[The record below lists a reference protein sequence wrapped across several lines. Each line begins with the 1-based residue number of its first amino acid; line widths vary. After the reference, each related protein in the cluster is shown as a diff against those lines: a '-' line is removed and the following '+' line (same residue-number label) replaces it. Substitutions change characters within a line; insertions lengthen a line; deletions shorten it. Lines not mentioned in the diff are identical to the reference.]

1 MPRSAWRAACSIALA
16 ATIGLTSVTAGWA
29 QTQYQQQ
36 PTQQQ
41 PNQQTQPYQQQ
52 QFLPQQPNDTVTRD
66 VLGVFGTTPNQG
78 QGSTVARPGTA
89 TQAEGGPT
97 VAPAI
102 GDTERRTAREE
113 LQPFGASLFAGTSP
127 ARDQGLGRL
136 RCRRHLVGR
145 PRRQHIPTGRRP
157 DPGRRRR
164 RVRPAGTNRKRG
176 QPRVHPAG
184 LRLRGAGH
192 HAPRR
197 RLRHRLRPQAWAL
210 HRRRLRFRA
219 RLSGARRRRRSVAR
233 QLSRHRRG
241 P

>member
-1 MPRSAWRAACSIALA
+1 MPRSAWRTVCSVALA

-41 PNQQTQPYQQQ
+41 QTQPYQQQ
-52 QFLPQQPNDTVTRD
+52 PFLPQQPNDTVTRD

-102 GDTERRTAREE
+102 GDTDRRTAREE

-127 ARDQGLGRL
+127 ASSDTPNPAYVIQPGDRVAIKVWGGFDAD
-136 RCRRHLVGR
+136 
-145 PRRQHIPTGRRP
+145 PTSSVDP
-157 DPGRRRR
+157 DG
-164 RVRPAGTNRKRG
+164 
-176 QPRVHPAG
+176 
-184 LRLRGAGH
+184 
-192 HAPRR
+192 
-197 RLRHRLRPQAWAL
+197 
-210 HRRRLRFRA
+210 
-219 RLSGARRRRRSVAR
+219 
-233 QLSRHRRG
+233 
-241 P
+241 

>member
-127 ARDQGLGRL
+127 ASSDTPNPSYVIQPGDRVAIKVWGGFDADTTSTVDPEGNVFLQG
-136 RCRRHLVGR
+136 V
-145 PRRQHIPTGRRP
+145 
-157 DPGRRRR
+157 
-164 RVRPAGTNRKRG
+164 
-176 QPRVHPAG
+176 
-184 LRLRGAGH
+184 
-192 HAPRR
+192 
-197 RLRHRLRPQAWAL
+197 
-210 HRRRLRFRA
+210 
-219 RLSGARRRRRSVAR
+219 
-233 QLSRHRRG
+233 
-241 P
+241 